1 MAFQAV
7 KNFYGGSVEVA
18 PPKDNFKFTA
28 QAAIKQGAAIKYR
41 TDGKVNKAVNVDGN
55 VMAIALESAAAD
67 TDTIRGAFVVPGI
80 VYKAPW
86 GKKAGTYDLAKTSI
100 HASITIGMMTLEMN
114 DNGDG
119 VDFESD
125 HAAIK
130 GPLTLLSYD
139 DTHAYVVFNNSA
151 LNKNTTE

>member
-1 MAFQAV
+1 MLQAV
-7 KNFYGGSVEVA
+7 KNLMGGSVGVA
-18 PPKDNFKFTA
+18 PPKDNFYFTA

-41 TDGKVNKAVNVDGN
+41 SDEKVNKAVNVDTN
-55 VMAIALESAAAD
+55 AIAVALESAAAD
-67 TDTIRGAFVVPGI
+67 TDTIRGEYIVPGM

-100 HASITIGMMTLEMN
+100 HASITIGMMTLELN

-125 HAAIK
+125 HASIK

-139 DTHAYVVFNNSA
+139 DQFAYVVFNTSA
-151 LNKNTTE
+151 INKNTTE